1 MASEFEFLEELRR
14 KFNRPDKRI
23 VTGIGDDG
31 AVIRP
36 SARQELVVSSDML
49 VEDIDFKLDWITPQ
63 QLGRKALAVSLSDI
77 AAMGANPV
85 WSMTSLGIPKALWQE
100 DFLKEFY
107 QGWQDLA
114 SKHNV
119 ALVGGDISKTPDKLV
134 IDSVVGGTVRKGRA
148 VTRAGAKPGDQIY
161 VSGAL
166 GGAAAGLRLLQS
178 GSERTPAAGKLIAR
192 HLRPEPRCQIGA
204 TLGELKIAS
213 AMIDLSD
220 GLSSDLG
227 HLCHESGVGARIF
240 QDKLPVDRNLRAL
253 GFADEMEL
261 VLHGGE
267 DFELLFTAPR
277 RLRKDLRNKLAKLPV
292 TEIGEITEGNKL
304 EIEGPDGIVELE
316 LGGYKHF

>member
-14 KFNRPDKRI
+14 KFSRPDKRI

-49 VEDIDFKLDWITPQ
+49 VEDIDFKLDWTTPQ
-63 QLGRKALAVSLSDI
+63 QLGYKALAVSLSDI
-77 AAMGANPV
+77 AAMGAKPV
-85 WSMTSLGIPKALWQE
+85 WSTISLGIPEALWQA

-114 SKHNV
+114 AKHNV

-134 IDSVVGGTVRKGRA
+134 IDSVVGGTVRRGRA
-148 VTRAGAKPGDQIY
+148 VTRAGAKPGDLVY
-161 VSGAL
+161 VSGEL

-178 GSERTPAAGKLIAR
+178 GGKRTPAAGKLIAR

-213 AMIDLSD
+213 AMIDISD
-220 GLSSDLG
+220 GLSSDLA
-227 HLCHESGVGARIF
+227 HLCRESGVGARIF
-240 QDKLPVDRNLRAL
+240 QEKLPVDRNLKTL
-253 GFADEMEL
+253 DLDDELEL
-261 VLHGGE
+261 VLNGGE
-267 DFELLFTAPR
+267 DFELLFTIPR

-292 TEIGEITEGNKL
+292 AEIGEI
-304 EIEGPDGIVELE
+304 IEGDKIELVGPAGVSE
-316 LGGYKHF
+316 LKPGGFRHF